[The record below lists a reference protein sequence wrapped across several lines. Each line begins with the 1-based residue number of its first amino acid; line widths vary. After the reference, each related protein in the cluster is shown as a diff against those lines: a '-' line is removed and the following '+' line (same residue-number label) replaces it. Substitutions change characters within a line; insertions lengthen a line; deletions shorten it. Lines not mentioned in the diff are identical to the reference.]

1 MDDIYQLNH
10 GAAQAVRTMTW
21 LRDEEAA
28 GSNPA
33 TPTQVVM
40 LFEHSHSL
48 QSSTVSARA
57 VRLMPCLRR
66 PSYAFDM
73 SDSPLSRQ
81 EIYAA
86 AAAHDELGPEYSDAV
101 VASFL
106 EKVDKEIDARVDAR
120 LAGRRQPAPPA
131 ERDYLRTLLKG
142 AAVGIG
148 ASGIA
153 FFVVGGNADERL
165 HRGIWVLLLLVA
177 ICAAAAGW
185 AGRRLSNRPAAIPRP
200 GRPAE

>member
-1 MDDIYQLNH
+1 LPALALVVPEV
-10 GAAQAVRTMTW
+10 AAVEEDPAAVQ
-21 LRDEEAA
+21 
-28 GSNPA
+28 PA
-33 TPTQVVM
+33 
-40 LFEHSHSL
+40 S
-48 QSSTVSARA
+48 VSAAASA
-57 VRLMPCLRR
+57 VAIAKRMFSMRTTLRLILCLRR
-66 PSYAFDM
+66 QSYASCL

-106 EKVDKEIDARVDAR
+106 EKVDREIDARVDAR

-131 ERDYLRTLLKG
+131 ERDDLRTLLKG

-153 FFVVGGNADERL
+153 FFAVGGNADERL
-165 HRGIWVLLLLVA
+165 HRVIWVLLLLVV
-177 ICAAAAGW
+177 ICTAAAGW
-185 AGRRLSNRPAAIPRP
+185 AGRRLANRRAAIPRP
-200 GRPAE
+200 GRSAE